1 MSDSFFDVE
10 HGKMNWRLSSLEKE
24 TNHPFLNFYVLHYDV
39 LKEGVLKEH
48 RYFLASRKEENG
60 LRPFIHDYSN
70 PDAVVIGLYR
80 FREGKLEIL
89 LTKQFRPAIGNYV
102 FSVPAGLIEDKETL
116 NEAALREAKEE
127 VGASKIENVEVLTP
141 FSPTS
146 SGLTD
151 ECNAFLMAEVK
162 ETSSTSLEEFEDIN
176 SKFVVIDQCLAL
188 FKDPKYIIPLHVR
201 IWLMYMAERF
211 KAKEND

>member
-1 MSDSFFDVE
+1 MSDSFLDIE
-10 HGKMNWRLSSLEKE
+10 HGSMNWKLSSVEKE
-24 TNHPFLNFYVLHYDV
+24 TNHPFLNFYTLHYDV

-48 RYFLASRKEENG
+48 RYFMASRKEENEV
-60 LRPFIHDYSN
+60 RPVSHDYKK
-70 PDAVVIGLYR
+70 PDAVVVGLYR

-102 FSVPAGLIEDKETL
+102 FSTPAGLLDLKESL
-116 NEAALREAKEE
+116 EEAALREAREE
-127 VGASKIENVEVLTP
+127 VGVSKIENVETLTP

-176 SKFVVIDQCLAL
+176 SKFIPIEKCLSL
-188 FKDPKYIIPLHVR
+188 LQNPKYVIPLHVR
-201 IWLMYMAERF
+201 IWLLYMAERF
-211 KAKEND
+211 KAKENG

>member
-1 MSDSFFDVE
+1 M
-10 HGKMNWRLSSLEKE
+10 
-24 TNHPFLNFYVLHYDV
+24 NFYVLHYDV

-89 LTKQFRPAIGNYV
+89 LTKQFRPAMGNYV
-102 FSVPAGLIEDKETL
+102 FSVPAGLIEGKETL

-127 VGASKIENVEVLTP
+127 VGASKIENIEVLTP

-151 ECNAFLMAEVK
+151 E
-162 ETSSTSLEEFEDIN
+162 
-176 SKFVVIDQCLAL
+176 
-188 FKDPKYIIPLHVR
+188 
-201 IWLMYMAERF
+201 
-211 KAKEND
+211 

>member
-176 SKFVVIDQCLAL
+176 SKFVPIDRCLAL
-188 FKDPKYIIPLHVR
+188 FKEPKYIIRLHVR

>member
-102 FSVPAGLIEDKETL
+102 FSVPAGLIEGKETL

-162 ETSSTSLEEFEDIN
+162 ETSFTSLEEFEDIN
-176 SKFVVIDQCLAL
+176 SKFVTIDQCLAL

>member
-48 RYFLASRKEENG
+48 RYFLASRKEEND
-60 LRPFIHDYSN
+60 LRPVIHKYSN

-102 FSVPAGLIEDKETL
+102 FSVPAGLIEGKETL

-127 VGASKIENVEVLTP
+127 VGASKIENIEVLTP

-176 SKFVVIDQCLAL
+176 SKFVPIEECLAL

>member
-10 HGKMNWRLSSLEKE
+10 RGQMAWNLSSVEKE
-24 TNHPFLNFYVLHYDV
+24 TNHPFLNFYTLHYDV
-39 LKEGVLKEH
+39 LKEGTLKEH
-48 RYFLASRKEENG
+48 RYFVASRKDEKD
-60 LRPFIHDYSN
+60 LRPVSHDYKK

-80 FREGKLEIL
+80 FHEGKLEIL

-102 FSVPAGLIEDKETL
+102 FSVPAGLIDGKESL
-116 NEAALREAKEE
+116 EEAALREAKEE
-127 VGASKIENVEVLTP
+127 VGASKIENLEVLTP

-162 ETSSTSLEEFEDIN
+162 ERTSTSLEEFEDIN
-176 SKFVVIDQCLAL
+176 SKFVPIERCLEL

>member
-1 MSDSFFDVE
+1 MNDSFFDVE

-24 TNHPFLNFYVLHYDV
+24 TKHPFLNFYVLHYDV

-102 FSVPAGLIEDKETL
+102 FSVPAGLIEGKETL

-127 VGASKIENVEVLTP
+127 VGASKIENIEVLTP

-162 ETSSTSLEEFEDIN
+162 ETTSTSLEEFEDIN
-176 SKFVVIDQCLAL
+176 SKFVPIEECLAL
-188 FKDPKYIIPLHVR
+188 FKDPEYIIPLHVR

>member
-89 LTKQFRPAIGNYV
+89 LTK
-102 FSVPAGLIEDKETL
+102 
-116 NEAALREAKEE
+116 
-127 VGASKIENVEVLTP
+127 
-141 FSPTS
+141 
-146 SGLTD
+146 
-151 ECNAFLMAEVK
+151 
-162 ETSSTSLEEFEDIN
+162 
-176 SKFVVIDQCLAL
+176 
-188 FKDPKYIIPLHVR
+188 
-201 IWLMYMAERF
+201 
-211 KAKEND
+211 